1 MLKPYALVNQ
11 LPVLADGKT
20 LATEEQIKA
29 KEAHI
34 NNYDKQKY
42 LAQHVILS
50 TTLICLGGKIKD
62 LKDM

>member
-20 LATEEQIKA
+20 LAREEQIKA

-42 LAQHVILS
+42 L
-50 TTLICLGGKIKD
+50 
-62 LKDM
+62 DMSWWKN